1 MKSFNIST
9 LLALVALSII
19 STSCATPPRT
29 FHNDDNTALV
39 IDSLDN
45 QTCRM
50 LRPDASASEDN
61 GKFLARASTLS
72 KNETTVVIL
81 ENYTEPQIS
90 DQFRDR
96 GTYWLVSLRSLGYR
110 HVVFLQGQ
118 GVTDPEGLRI
128 LADYD

>member
-1 MKSFNIST
+1 MKSLNIKTS
-9 LLALVALSII
+9 LALVALAII

-29 FHNDDNTALV
+29 FHNYDNTALV
-39 IDSLDN
+39 IESLDY

-61 GKFLARASTLS
+61 DKFLARAATLS
-72 KNETTVVIL
+72 KGETAVVIL
-81 ENYTEPQIS
+81 ENYTESQIG

-96 GTYWLVSLRSLGYR
+96 GTYWLVSLRNLGYR
-110 HVVFLQGQ
+110 HVVILQGQ
-118 GVTDPEGLRI
+118 DITELEGLKI

>member
-61 GKFLARASTLS
+61 GKFLARASTLPKS
-72 KNETTVVIL
+72 QTVVVIL
-81 ENYTEPQIS
+81 ENYTEQGFG

-96 GTYWLVSLRSLGYR
+96 SMPWVVGLKNLGYQ
-110 HVVFLQGQ
+110 HIIFLKGLD
-118 GVTDPEGLRI
+118 VANPEGLTTLVR
-128 LADYD
+128 YD

>member
-1 MKSFNIST
+1 MKSLNIKTS
-9 LLALVALSII
+9 LALVALAII

-29 FHNDDNTALV
+29 FHNYDNTALV
-39 IDSLDN
+39 IESLDY

-61 GKFLARASTLS
+61 DKFLARAATLS
-72 KNETTVVIL
+72 KGETAVVIL
-81 ENYTEPQIS
+81 ENYTESQIG

-96 GTYWLVSLRSLGYR
+96 GTYWLVSLRNLGYR
-110 HVVFLQGQ
+110 HVVLLQGQ
-118 GVTDPEGLRI
+118 GIADPEGLKI

>member
-9 LLALVALSII
+9 LLALVALALI

-39 IDSLDN
+39 IESLDN

-61 GKFLARASTLS
+61 DKFMAGAATLPKS
-72 KNETTVVIL
+72 ETAVVIL
-81 ENYTEPQIS
+81 ENYTESQIG

-110 HVVFLQGQ
+110 HIVFLQGL
-118 GVTDPEGLRI
+118 GITDPEGLRI

>member
-1 MKSFNIST
+1 M
-9 LLALVALSII
+9 
-19 STSCATPPRT
+19 
-29 FHNDDNTALV
+29 
-39 IDSLDN
+39 
-45 QTCRM
+45 
-50 LRPDASASEDN
+50 
-61 GKFLARASTLS
+61 
-72 KNETTVVIL
+72 VIL
-81 ENYTEPQIS
+81 ENYTESQIG